1 MGSKTKIGP
10 YALLA
15 KLGPKLF
22 AIATKLL
29 KGAKVAKVGLAV
41 GSAAAYSYLYT
52 WQFAATLMAALFV
65 HESGHIWAMRKCGM
79 RVKGMYFIPF
89 VGAAAVTDESFKSRW
104 SESFVALAGP
114 VWGAAL
120 AAGCAVAY
128 GMTNN
133 PFWAAI
139 AGWMAMV
146 NLFNLL
152 PVNPLDGGR
161 VFKSVAFSVGTKW
174 GKAFIVIGT
183 LLAAYVAMKLNSFI
197 FAFLAVVGLLEIVLD
212 LFPRKKPE
220 AEEGGGEHEEKTVPT
235 MKPVEMAA
243 SVIAYFAL
251 AGVLFWILS
260 SMSHVPDADIAR
272 QVLIDD

>member
-1 MGSKTKIGP
+1 
-10 YALLA
+10 
-15 KLGPKLF
+15 
-22 AIATKLL
+22 
-29 KGAKVAKVGLAV
+29 
-41 GSAAAYSYLYT
+41 
-52 WQFAATLMAALFV
+52 
-65 HESGHIWAMRKCGM
+65 
-79 RVKGMYFIPF
+79 MYFIPF
-89 VGAAAVTDESFKSRW
+89 LGAAAVSDESFKSRW

-120 AAGCAVAY
+120 AIGCAVAY
-128 GMTNN
+128 GMTQN

-197 FAFLAVVGLLEIVLD
+197 FAFLAVVGLLEVVLD
-212 LFPRKKPE
+212 LFPRKKAE
-220 AEEGGGEHEEKTVPT
+220 AEEEGGEPQEKTVPS
-235 MKPVEMAA
+235 MKPVEMAV